1 MAPRLIAAI
10 EPLVQ
15 MEAVFTVVQFS
26 GGTNVAVTDRD
37 EFMVMEQPPVPL
49 QAPDQPMNADVLE
62 LANTETTVPWL
73 NIAEHV
79 IPQSIPAGLDVTV
92 PIPAPDLPTDK
103 VRSRSV
109 NVAVTLLAAVIETVQ
124 GVVPVR
130 TPPDHPVNVE
140 PVLGDAV
147 NVTSWP

>member
-1 MAPRLIAAI
+1 MIAAT
-10 EPLVQ
+10 EPFEQ
-15 MEAVFTVVQFS
+15 MEAVLTVVQFS

-79 IPQSIPAGLDVTV
+79 VPQSIPAGLDVTV

-124 GVVPVR
+124 GVVPMQ

>member
-1 MAPRLIAAI
+1 MDT
-10 EPLVQ
+10 
-15 MEAVFTVVQFS
+15 VFTDVQFS

-37 EFMVMEQPPVPL
+37 EFIVIEQAPVPL
-49 QAPDQPMNADVLE
+49 QEPDQPMNADVLE

-73 NIAEHV
+73 YVAEHV
-79 IPQSIPAGLDVTV
+79 VPQSIPAGFDVTV
-92 PIPAPDLPTDK
+92 PIPAPDLPTER
-103 VRSRSV
+103 VRCRSV

-124 GVVPVR
+124 GVVPVQ